1 MENNSLTP
9 SPLPAPDPGTN
20 MPDFASAPAPAP
32 VVPTTSTMPSFGA
45 PQPAQPVMPMPPMP
59 APEPAAPATP
69 VQPAEPA
76 QPTASEQQ
84 LVSEPAPVEE
94 KAPDS
99 DLGQIED
106 EPVAEQSTSS
116 PATPFVSAMS
126 TTPTVGAP
134 APEPIPTA
142 KKKQLNIK
150 LFAMIGA
157 GVVLIIGGIIT
168 AILLNQPKPTLKPTE
183 APQPDVVSVDT
194 SVDFEKL
201 TAEDAEVFLS
211 ATDTYTTF
219 FPDDYASDA
228 VDYLGTSN
236 LGIFYSYE
244 KESDILKIAKEAS
257 YVEAFKDKITEDNT
271 VIDKKDKYAF
281 VSFSSDETKCKDNCL
296 AVIFDKKAV
305 NFYSEPHLDVLTGVS
320 SQVVHIMFIDRD
332 KEAVEKY
339 APLIA
344 AVFMNGEKV
353 YSSKLTSESNGEYSF
368 AVNSIKKNEDGKIVK
383 KTTNFKIISTGEFLY
398 LPDKTVETVL

>member
-9 SPLPAPDPGTN
+9 SPLPTPDPGTN

-45 PQPAQPVMPMPPMP
+45 PQPAQPVMPMPP
-59 APEPAAPATP
+59 AAPATP
-69 VQPAEPA
+69 VQPAELA
-76 QPTASEQQ
+76 QPTVSEQQ

-94 KAPDS
+94 QAPDS

-116 PATPFVSAMS
+116 PATPFVEAMS

-134 APEPIPTA
+134 APEPIPE
-142 KKKQLNIK
+142 KKPVNIK
-150 LFAMIGA
+150 FFAMIGA
-157 GVVLIIGGIIT
+157 GALVLIGGIV
-168 AILLNQPKPTLKPTE
+168 ALVMALSQPKPTSNPTDV
-183 APQPDVVSVDT
+183 PQPDVVTVDT

-211 ATDTYTTF
+211 ATEAYSTF
-219 FPDDYASDA
+219 FPDDYAADA

-244 KESDILKIAKEAS
+244 KESEILKNAKEAS
-257 YVEAFKDKITEDNT
+257 YVEKFKDKITEDNT
-271 VIDKKDKYAF
+271 IIDKKDKYAF
-281 VSFSSDETKCKDNCL
+281 VSFSPEETGCKDNCL
-296 AVIFDKKAV
+296 AIIIDKKAV
-305 NFYSEPHLDVLTGVS
+305 NFYSEPYLDVLTGVS
-320 SQVVHIMFIDRD
+320 SQVVHIMFVDRS

-339 APLIA
+339 TPLIA

>member
-9 SPLPAPDPGTN
+9 SPLPTPDPGTN

-59 APEPAAPATP
+59 APQPVAPAQPEPQPVELTP
-69 VQPAEPA
+69 EAPETPASDLGEIKEEPIETAEPA
-76 QPTASEQQ
+76 VPTSR
-84 LVSEPAPVEE
+84 
-94 KAPDS
+94 
-99 DLGQIED
+99 
-106 EPVAEQSTSS
+106 
-116 PATPFVSAMS
+116 ATPFVSAMS

-134 APEPIPTA
+134 APEPIPE
-142 KKKQLNIK
+142 KKPVNIK
-150 LFAMIGA
+150 FFAMIGA
-157 GVVLIIGGIIT
+157 GAPVLISGIV
-168 AILLNQPKPTLKPTE
+168 ALVMALSQPKPTSNPTDV
-183 APQPDVVSVDT
+183 PQPDVVTVDT

-211 ATDTYTTF
+211 ATEAYSTF
-219 FPDDYASDA
+219 FPDDYAADA

-244 KESDILKIAKEAS
+244 KESEILKNAKEAS
-257 YVEAFKDKITEDNT
+257 YVEKFKDKITEDNT
-271 VIDKKDKYAF
+271 IIDKKDKYAF
-281 VSFSSDETKCKDNCL
+281 VSFSPEETGCKDNCL
-296 AVIFDKKAV
+296 AIIFDKKAV
-305 NFYSEPHLDVLTGVS
+305 NFYSEPYLDVLTGVS
-320 SQVVHIMFIDRD
+320 SQIVHIMFVDR
-332 KEAVEKY
+332 KRETIEKFS
-339 APLIA
+339 PLIA

>member
-9 SPLPAPDPGTN
+9 SPLPTPDPGTN

-59 APEPAAPATP
+59 APEPATPAQP
-69 VQPAEPA
+69 EPQPAEPM
-76 QPTASEQQ
+76 ASEAQTAP
-84 LVSEPAPVEE
+84 EAPA
-94 KAPDS
+94 S
-99 DLGQIED
+99 DLGEIKEETANT
-106 EPVAEQSTSS
+106 EPAAPTSQ
-116 PATPFVSAMS
+116 ATPFVSAMS

-134 APEPIPTA
+134 APEPVPE
-142 KKKQLNIK
+142 KKPVNTK
-150 LFAMIGA
+150 LFAMIGVGA
-157 GVVLIIGGIIT
+157 LVLVGGIV
-168 AILLNQPKPTLKPTE
+168 ALVMMLNQPKPTSNPTE
-183 APQPDVVSVDT
+183 APQPDIVSVDT

-201 TAEDAEVFLS
+201 TAEDAKVFLS
-211 ATDTYTTF
+211 ATETYSTF
-219 FPDDYASDA
+219 FPDDYASEA

-271 VIDKKDKYAF
+271 VIDKKGKYAF

-296 AVIFDKKAV
+296 AIIFDKKAI
-305 NFYSEPHLDVLTGVS
+305 NFYSEPYLDVLTGVS
-320 SQVVHIMFIDRD
+320 SQVVHIMFIDHG

>member
-9 SPLPAPDPGTN
+9 SPLPTPDPGTN

-59 APEPAAPATP
+59 APQPVAPAQPEPQPVELTP
-69 VQPAEPA
+69 EAPETPASDLGEIKEEPIETAEPA
-76 QPTASEQQ
+76 VPTSQ
-84 LVSEPAPVEE
+84 
-94 KAPDS
+94 
-99 DLGQIED
+99 
-106 EPVAEQSTSS
+106 
-116 PATPFVSAMS
+116 ATPFVSAMS
-126 TTPTVGAP
+126 STPTVGAP
-134 APEPIPTA
+134 APEPIPE
-142 KKKQLNIK
+142 KKPVNIK
-150 LFAMIGA
+150 FFAMIGA
-157 GVVLIIGGIIT
+157 GALVLIGGIV
-168 AILLNQPKPTLKPTE
+168 ALVMALSQPKPTSNPTDV
-183 APQPDVVSVDT
+183 PQPDVVTVDT

-211 ATDTYTTF
+211 ATEAYSTF
-219 FPDDYASDA
+219 FPDDYAADA

-244 KESDILKIAKEAS
+244 KESEILKNAKEAS
-257 YVEAFKDKITEDNT
+257 YVEKFKDKITEDNT
-271 VIDKKDKYAF
+271 IIDKKDKYAF
-281 VSFSSDETKCKDNCL
+281 VSFSPEETGCKDNCL
-296 AVIFDKKAV
+296 AIIFDKKAV
-305 NFYSEPHLDVLTGVS
+305 NFYSEPYLDVLTGVS
-320 SQVVHIMFIDRD
+320 SQIVHIMFVDR
-332 KEAVEKY
+332 KQETIEKFS
-339 APLIA
+339 PLIA

>member
-9 SPLPAPDPGTN
+9 SPLPTPDPGTN

-45 PQPAQPVMPMPPMP
+45 PQPAQPVMPMPP
-59 APEPAAPATP
+59 AAPATP
-69 VQPAEPA
+69 VQPTEPAQPAEPA
-76 QPTASEQQ
+76 QSTVSEQQ

-94 KAPDS
+94 QAPAS

-134 APEPIPTA
+134 APEPIPTT

-168 AILLNQPKPTLKPTE
+168 AILLNQPKPTSNPTE
-183 APQPDVVSVDT
+183 APQPDIVSVDT

-211 ATDTYTTF
+211 ATEAYSTF

-257 YVEAFKDKITEDNT
+257 YVESFKDKITEDNT

-296 AVIFDKKAV
+296 AIIFDKKAV

-320 SQVVHIMFIDRD
+320 SQVVHIMFIDRG

>member
-9 SPLPAPDPGTN
+9 SPLPTPDPGTN

-45 PQPAQPVMPMPPMP
+45 PQQPVMPMP
-59 APEPAAPATP
+59 PAAPATP
-69 VQPAEPA
+69 VQPTEPAQPAEPA
-76 QPTASEQQ
+76 QSTVSEQQ

-94 KAPDS
+94 QAPDS

-134 APEPIPTA
+134 APEPVPE
-142 KKKQLNIK
+142 KKPVNTK
-150 LFAMIGA
+150 LFAMIGVGA
-157 GVVLIIGGIIT
+157 LVLIGGIV
-168 AILLNQPKPTLKPTE
+168 ALVMMLNQPKPTSNPTE

-244 KESDILKIAKEAS
+244 KESEILKIAKEAS

-281 VSFSSDETKCKDNCL
+281 VSFSSDETKCKENCL
-296 AVIFDKKAV
+296 AIIFDKKAV
-305 NFYSEPHLDVLTGVS
+305 NFYSEPYLDVLTGVS
-320 SQVVHIMFIDRD
+320 SQVVHIMFIDRG

-383 KTTNFKIISTGEFLY
+383 KTTYFKIISTGEFLY

>member
-9 SPLPAPDPGTN
+9 SPMPTPDPGTN

-32 VVPTTSTMPSFGA
+32 VVPTTPQMPAFGM
-45 PQPAQPVMPMPPMP
+45 PQQPVMPMPPASTAAP
-59 APEPAAPATP
+59 AQPVEPEQPATPEQQPTAEPAANE
-69 VQPAEPA
+69 QA
-76 QPTASEQQ
+76 Q
-84 LVSEPAPVEE
+84 V
-94 KAPDS
+94 S

-106 EPVAEQSTSS
+106 EPATEPAPS
-116 PATPFVSAMS
+116 PATPFVEAMS

-134 APEPIPTA
+134 APEPIPTTE
-142 KKKQLNIK
+142 KKQPNIK

-157 GVVLIIGGIIT
+157 GVLLIIGGVIT
-168 AILLNQPKPTLKPTE
+168 AILLNQSKPTSNPTDV
-183 APQPDVVSVDT
+183 PQPTTVSVDT

-201 TAEDAEVFLS
+201 TAEDAKIFLS
-211 ATDTYTTF
+211 ATEAYSTF
-219 FPDDYASDA
+219 FPDDYAPDA

-257 YVEAFKDKITEDNT
+257 YVEKFKDKISEDNT

-281 VSFSSDETKCKDNCL
+281 VSFSSEETGCKENCL
-296 AVIFDKKAV
+296 AVIFDKKTV
-305 NFYSEPHLDVLTGVS
+305 NFYSEPYLDVLTGIS
-320 SQVVHIMFIDRD
+320 SQVVHIMFIDHGKD
-332 KEAVEKY
+332 AIEKY
-339 APLIA
+339 APLVA

-353 YSSKLTSESNGEYSF
+353 YSSKLTAENNGEFSF
-368 AVNSIKKNEDGKIVK
+368 AVNSVKYSEDGKENVVK
-383 KTTNFKIISTGEFLY
+383 KTTYFKVISTGEFLY